1 MIQELHILIGLP
13 GCGKTTWAKKF
24 KEDLEAKNSW
34 IFSRVHVIHC
44 DDGWIM
50 PTKEHRYVVVD
61 GIFTTPVEVDACI
74 QKLSKYT
81 IRQIFIHRWND
92 DIASC
97 LWNDTNRRK
106 QSSATTIRTLKIFDP
121 TTVKFSF
128 PVQIVEHTVVRKKE
142 CLKLPFIDDSEIID
156 DRYLL
161 SQPWVIGGTYM
172 GWNGHGTIAPEEP
185 VEFVE
190 LDELLLNI
198 STNFPFLVYKKI
210 WRECVTIDEKTES
223 DYYSNSCHQFYKCD
237 LEKLYKMLADFKFV

>member
-24 KEDLEAKNSW
+24 KRDLEMQNSW
-34 IFSRVHVIHC
+34 IFSRVHIIHC
-44 DDGWIM
+44 DEGWIS
-50 PTKEHRYVVVD
+50 PTKDHRYVVVD
-61 GIFTTPVEVDACI
+61 GIFTTPADVEACV
-74 QKLSKYT
+74 QKMSRYT
-81 IRQIFIHRWND
+81 IKQIFIHRWSD

-106 QSSATTIRTLKIFDP
+106 QSAATTIQNLKIFDP

-128 PVQIVEHTVVRKKE
+128 PVQIVAHTVVRKKE
-142 CLKLPFIDDSEIID
+142 CLKLPFVEEVEIID
-156 DRYLL
+156 DRYLI
-161 SQPWVIGGTYM
+161 SQSWVIGGTYT
-172 GWNGHGTIAPEEP
+172 GWDGHGNIMPEEP

-210 WRECVTIDEKTES
+210 WRECVTTDEKTES
-223 DYYSNSCHQFYKCD
+223 DYYSTSYNQFYKCD
-237 LEKLYKMLADFKFV
+237 LEKMWQILKAHCLI